1 MFLGKKPVEEIIFYN
16 DYNIYLL
23 SFQEVF
29 TMKEMTNDQKTKCH
43 TIIHTFASACAGIG
57 AAPIPGSDIAPLI
70 ATQTAMI
77 IALGKVFDINLNS
90 SYAESMA
97 KTAIAGNI
105 GKIIASELTKLIPGV
120 GSATN
125 AIVAFSITELIGWDA
140 ADEFLRQSQSETS
153 A

>member
-1 MFLGKKPVEEIIFYN
+1 
-16 DYNIYLL
+16 
-23 SFQEVF
+23 
-29 TMKEMTNDQKTKCH
+29 MKEMTNDQKTKCH

-70 ATQTAMI
+70 A
-77 IALGKVFDINLNS
+77 LGKVFDINLNS

-105 GKIIASELTKLIPGV
+105 GKILASELTKLIPGV

-140 ADEFLRQSQSETS
+140 ADEFLRQSQSVAT